1 MYFSAF
7 YNYKNLYSFNFN
19 TRMDASN
26 KFGEQ
31 SNDKMLPVWSVSG
44 RWNIAEDLFSNVA
57 WVNDLNMR
65 ASFGYQGNMLGIGPE
80 LVIEK
85 GELNPNHNKYGSTV
99 FNYHESQLEVGENV
113 VCEWAG
119 RFRLFPQSSG
129 WVGKLFLQA
138 YDGCLYK

>member
-1 MYFSAF
+1 MLPINS
-7 YNYKNLYSFNFN
+7 
-19 TRMDASN
+19 
-26 KFGEQ
+26 GEQ

-85 GELNPNHNKYGSTV
+85 GELNPNHSNILALPFSIIRIPT
-99 FNYHESQLEVGENV
+99 
-113 VCEWAG
+113 
-119 RFRLFPQSSG
+119 
-129 WVGKLFLQA
+129 
-138 YDGCLYK
+138 